1 MVNIPKPPSRVTGKG
16 TPPRSDDL
24 STVVGNNTEK
34 PEAKKDVP
42 MNLRVPDEFK
52 RRVDQFALI
61 TMQALEEFMNR
72 AGAAQ

>member
-34 PEAKKDVP
+34 PEAKKDVQ
-42 MNLRVPDEFK
+42 VSVK
-52 RRVDQFALI
+52 KV

>member
-34 PEAKKDVP
+34 PEAKK
-42 MNLRVPDEFK
+42 
-52 RRVDQFALI
+52 RRAYES
-61 TMQALEEFMNR
+61 AR
-72 AGAAQ
+72 SR